1 MTVEA
6 AMEHQVSHQ
15 GKGVLI
21 HFRDLRMLSLV
32 VRRDNQGPGALHT
45 GAGAAVAMTIRG
57 DLLLAEEVVL
67 NVYQVIRRGYRG
79 ALHPEN

>member
-32 VRRDNQGPGALHT
+32 VRRDNQGGALHT
-45 GAGAAVAMTIRG
+45 LAGAAVAMTIRG

-67 NVYQVIRRGYRG
+67 NVYQVKRRGYRG